1 MANVRSHEQSNPSVE
16 RRKDSGEGVVK
27 GPVEARQGFR
37 DAPVVWVLGIS
48 LALAIVAYVILHL
61 YFIGSFF

>member
-1 MANVRSHEQSNPSVE
+1 MANARSHEQLNPSSD
-16 RRKDSGEGVVK
+16 RRNDGGEGPVK

-37 DAPVVWVLGIS
+37 DTPILWVLGIS
-48 LALAIVAYVILHL
+48 LALAIFAYVVLHL